1 MVDTTR
7 DTEALVHVVTVSYYS
22 GTYLTRMLQS
32 IPAATSRPVVVTVAN
47 NAADDTS
54 LEKSV
59 GESGTPA
66 SILQVG
72 SNRGYGG
79 GINAAA
85 AREAGKSDWILVTNP
100 DLVFEPGAIDA
111 LVAVG
116 SSDDKIGV
124 VGPLIRTPTNEVYPS
139 ARKLPSLRTGIGH
152 ALFSGIWKSNP
163 WTRSYR
169 SDRESPPRERDAGWV
184 SGACMLIRTEAFE
197 RIGGFDDKFF
207 MYFEDVDICARLN
220 AAGWRVVYGPSA
232 EVQHF
237 GAHATTRVNRAMV
250 RAHHRS
256 AYAYLAARYDVWYLW
271 PLRLAL
277 RVALSIRSTVA
288 KA

>member
-1 MVDTTR
+1 MA
-7 DTEALVHVVTVSYYS
+7 EARFDAKVQVHVVTVSYYS
-22 GTYLTRMLQS
+22 GEYLTRMLQS
-32 IPAATSRPVVVTVAN
+32 LPTATSLPLVVTVAN
-47 NAADDTS
+47 NASGDHS
-54 LEKSV
+54 LTKNV
-59 GESGTPA
+59 GESGAIA
-66 SILQVG
+66 SIVEVG

-79 GINAAA
+79 GVNAAA
-85 AREAGKSDWILVTNP
+85 TLETRKSNWILVTNP
-100 DLVFEPGAIDA
+100 DLVFEPGAIDE

-116 SSDDKIGV
+116 SSDPSIGV
-124 VGPLIRTPTNEVYPS
+124 VGPLIRTPSNDVYPS

-197 RIGGFDDKFF
+197 AVGGFDEKFF

-232 EVQHF
+232 EVQHV
-237 GAHATTRVNRAMV
+237 GAHATTQVNREMV

-256 AYAYLAARYDVWYLW
+256 AYAYLASRYHAWYLW

-277 RVALSIRSTVA
+277 RIALSIRSTVA